1 MIALIPEDDPYLLQP
16 PNEFMWFEDE
26 PDKAVDLQKKL
37 IDNMLYYDGVG
48 LSANQLGLPYR
59 VFVMLHEGQP
69 LTVFN
74 PRVIQKS
81 SDEVYMM
88 EGCLSYPGL
97 FIKVKRSKSIH
108 VQYYDVERYQQ
119 QALFSDLSCRIFL
132 HEFDHMQ
139 GRKFYEGASQLHIRD
154 GKKKRYINLR
164 KIKKN
169 HGPLWQSHI
178 NNKEQKINFQKTL

>member
-16 PNEFMWFEDE
+16 PNEFIWFDDE

-37 IDNMLYYDGVG
+37 IDNMLYYGGVG

-97 FIKVKRSKSIH
+97 FVKVKRPENMTMEW
-108 VQYYDVERYQQ
+108 YTEEGTRCEER
-119 QALFSDLSCRIFL
+119 FVGMTSRILQHEVDHLNGITFL
-132 HEFDHMQ
+132 KRAVSYHLQKARKDRKIQ
-139 GRKFYEGASQLHIRD
+139 GRRR
-154 GKKKRYINLR
+154 KKT
-164 KIKKN
+164 
-169 HGPLWQSHI
+169 Q
-178 NNKEQKINFQKTL
+178 E